1 MGNFPEV
8 SGVCSGHIPICSLPK
23 CLEGGKNKHGA
34 ASFRESFRLA
44 LTALGVVRMT
54 VRYAV
59 CLKKNGV
66 EPKYY
71 RWFDG

>member
-1 MGNFPEV
+1 MAKI
-8 SGVCSGHIPICSLPK
+8 ST
-23 CLEGGKNKHGA
+23 GGAFRYLTFLTNTSAGA

-71 RWFDG
+71 RWFGG